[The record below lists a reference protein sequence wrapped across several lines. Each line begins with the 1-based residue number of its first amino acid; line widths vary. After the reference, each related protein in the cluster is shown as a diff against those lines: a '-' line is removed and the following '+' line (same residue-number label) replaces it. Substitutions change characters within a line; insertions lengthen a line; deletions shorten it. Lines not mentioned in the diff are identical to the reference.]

1 MVQRVMIIAGEASGD
16 LHGSGVVRELK
27 RISPTVDVYGVGG
40 DKMKR
45 EGMEIIYHI
54 HELGFMG
61 FVEVLKHLPF
71 IKTMEHTLEQ
81 IVKFKKPDVLVL
93 IDYPGFNLRFARIAK
108 RYGIKIVYYIS
119 PQVWAW
125 HKSRVK
131 KIHSLVDKMLV
142 IFPFEV
148 DFYRAEGIDAE
159 FVGHPLLEVLE
170 SKLDRKNF
178 CKRFSLDEQKP
189 IIALLP
195 GSRKQEID
203 SIFPEMLSAARMISA
218 ENNAEI
224 VVGIAPTLE
233 EEYFRTLYNLKGVHF
248 IKGLTYEVMA
258 NADFA
263 FVTSGTA
270 TLETSCFGTPM
281 FVVYKTSW
289 LTYLMGR
296 ALVNV
301 KNIGLVNIVAGKMI
315 APEFIQHNASAKKM
329 AKSAMRLLNDEKQLA
344 VMKAE
349 LSKVKV
355 ILGSIGASQRV
366 AERVLQ
372 MK

>member
-1 MVQRVMIIAGEASGD
+1 MIIAGEASGD

-27 RISPTVDVYGVGG
+27 RLSPAVDVYGVGG

-45 EGMEIIYHI
+45 EGMDVIYHI
-54 HELGFMG
+54 QELGFMG
-61 FVEVLKHLPF
+61 FMEVVRHLPF
-71 IKTMEHTLEQ
+71 IKTMEYTLEQ
-81 IVKFKKPDVLVL
+81 IVKFKRPDVLIL

-108 RYGIKIVYYIS
+108 RYDVKIVYYIS

-125 HKSRVK
+125 HRSRVK
-131 KIHSLVDKMLV
+131 KIRSLVDKMLV
-142 IFPFEV
+142 IFPFEEE
-148 DFYRAEGIDAE
+148 FYRAEGVDAE

-178 CKRFSLDEQKP
+178 CKRFSLDDQKP
-189 IIALLP
+189 IVALLP

-203 SIFPEMLSAARMISA
+203 SIFPEMLSAARMMSRQNHA
-218 ENNAEI
+218 QI
-224 VVGIAPTLE
+224 VLALAPTLE
-233 EEYFRTLYNLKGVHF
+233 EEYFRTLYHVKGILF
-248 IKGLTYEVMA
+248 IKGLAYEVMA

-270 TLETSCFGTPM
+270 TLETACFETPM
-281 FVVYKTSW
+281 VVVYKTSW
-289 LTYLMGR
+289 LTYLIGR
-296 ALVNV
+296 ALVRV
-301 KNIGLVNIVAGKMI
+301 KNIGLVNIVAGKKI
-315 APEFIQHNASAKKM
+315 VPEFIQYNASAKKM
-329 AKSAMRLLNDEKQLA
+329 AKSALELLSDEGRRA
-344 VMKAE
+344 DMKAE

-355 ILGSIGASQRV
+355 LLGTIGASQRV

>member
-1 MVQRVMIIAGEASGD
+1 VVERVMIIAGEASGD
-16 LHGSGVVRELK
+16 LHGAGVVRELK
-27 RISPTVDVYGVGG
+27 RLSPAVDVYGVGG

-61 FVEVLKHLPF
+61 FMEVLKHLPF
-71 IKTMEHTLEQ
+71 IKTMEYTLEQ
-81 IVKFKKPDVLVL
+81 IVKFKKPDVLIL

-108 RYGIKIVYYIS
+108 RYGVKIVYYIS

-125 HKSRVK
+125 HRSRVK
-131 KIHSLVDKMLV
+131 KIRSFVDKMLV
-142 IFPFEV
+142 IFPFEA

-178 CKRFSLDEQKP
+178 CKRFSLDEKKP

-203 SIFPEMLSAARMISA
+203 YIFPEMLSAARMISLQ
-218 ENNAEI
+218 NNAQI
-224 VVGIAPTLE
+224 VVGVAPTLE
-233 EEYFRTLYNLKGVHF
+233 EEYFRTLYNLKDIHF

-270 TLETSCFGTPM
+270 TLETAWFKTPM

-289 LTYLMGR
+289 LTYVIGR
-296 ALVNV
+296 VLVQV

-315 APEFIQHNASAKKM
+315 APEFIQHKASAKNM
-329 AKSAMRLLNDEKQLA
+329 AKQAMRLLNDEQRLA
-344 VMKAE
+344 DLKAK
-349 LSKVKV
+349 LSDVKV
-355 ILGSIGASQRV
+355 LLGTVGASQRV